1 MLFQRVIRKFKST
14 PTLKRDVP
22 MTTDSRYIR
31 EIENLINTI
40 DDMLN
45 DSTNF
50 LVYTPNANH
59 TYRFLQ
65 Q

>member
-1 MLFQRVIRKFKST
+1 MLFQRVIRKFKSA
-14 PTLKRDVP
+14 PTLKHDVP
-22 MTTDSRYIR
+22 TTTDSRYIR
-31 EIENLINTI
+31 EIENLLNTI
-40 DDMLN
+40 DDMLH

-59 TYRFLQ
+59 AYRLLQ